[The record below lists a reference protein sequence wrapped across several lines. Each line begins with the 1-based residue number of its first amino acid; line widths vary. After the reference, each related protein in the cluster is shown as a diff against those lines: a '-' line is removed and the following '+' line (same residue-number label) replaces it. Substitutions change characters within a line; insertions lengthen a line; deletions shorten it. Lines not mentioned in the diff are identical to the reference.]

1 MGTFSFPKK
10 YKLKS
15 NKAIAAI
22 FKQKVSVGAYPL
34 RVFYLKTESIEN
46 EPCLKVAFSVSKKY
60 FKRAVDRNRV
70 KRLMREAFR
79 MDKNRLEMNLM
90 EKNIAISAMLVY
102 VSPEIC
108 NFKEMQK
115 AVKKSIDRF
124 LNQIEN

>member
-1 MGTFSFPKK
+1 M
-10 YKLKS
+10 
-15 NKAIAAI
+15 
-22 FKQKVSVGAYPL
+22 L

-108 NFKEMQK
+108 NFNEMQK
-115 AVKKSIDRF
+115 AVKKSIGR
-124 LNQIEN
+124 LINA